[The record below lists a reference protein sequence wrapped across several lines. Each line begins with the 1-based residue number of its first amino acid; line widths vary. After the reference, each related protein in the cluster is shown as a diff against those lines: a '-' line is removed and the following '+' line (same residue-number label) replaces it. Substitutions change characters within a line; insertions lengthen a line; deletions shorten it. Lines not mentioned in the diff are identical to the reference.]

1 VTLLPPA
8 LLALAALA
16 SPASER
22 RILDRVAATVNGDV
36 VTLLEVVERSGDPY
50 AAARDLPAGPVRDR
64 ASTEALRRGFDAIV
78 AEKLLESAARQL
90 EIEVTEEQID
100 AAIAD
105 IKQRNG
111 FDDAQLDLAL
121 AQQGQDRKQFREQ
134 MRKEIQTLSLMQY
147 KVRSKIRVSDED
159 VRAYYQAHPGEFAG
173 AEEVRV
179 RHVFLP
185 LPQGATEA
193 EVARVRGEA
202 ERALARI
209 RSGEQFAAVAKEV
222 SKGPSADEGGDLG
235 WIRRGTIEKA
245 LEDVAF
251 RLKEGEVSGV
261 LRVGPGLHVL
271 QAADRRMGGGRA
283 FDAAKDE
290 IRERL
295 AMEQFATYR
304 DQYVAE
310 LRRGAAIQVRIPEL
324 DGAAAN

>member
-1 VTLLPPA
+1 MIPLPA
-8 LLALAALA
+8 LLALATLA
-16 SPASER
+16 SPASDR
-22 RILDRVAATVNGDV
+22 RVLDRVAATVNGEV
-36 VTLLEVVERSGDPY
+36 VTLLEVVERSGDAY
-50 AAARDLPAGPVRDR
+50 AAARELPAGPVRDR
-64 ASTEALRRGFDAIV
+64 ASTEALRRGFDTIV

-90 EIEVTEEQID
+90 EIEVTEEQVD

-105 IKQRNG
+105 IKQRNQ

-121 AQQGQDRKQFREQ
+121 AQQGQDRQQFRAQ

-147 KVRSKIRVSDED
+147 KVRSKIRVSEED

-179 RHVFLP
+179 RHIFLP
-185 LPQGATEA
+185 LTQDAQEA
-193 EVARVRGEA
+193 DMARVRGEA

-209 RSGEQFAAVAKEV
+209 RAGEAFAAVAKEV

-261 LRVGPGLHVL
+261 LRVGPGLHLL
-271 QAADRRMGGGRA
+271 QAADRRLGGGRS
-283 FDAAKDE
+283 FDAVKDE

-295 AMEQFATYR
+295 SMEQFATYR

-310 LRRGAAIQVRIPEL
+310 LRRGAAIQVRVPEL
-324 DGAAAN
+324 DVAAAN

>member
-1 VTLLPPA
+1 VTHLFPA
-8 LLALAALA
+8 LLALATLA

-22 RILDRVAATVNGDV
+22 RVVDRVAATVNGEV
-36 VTLLEVVERSGDPY
+36 VTLLEVIERSGDAY
-50 AAARDLPAGPVRDR
+50 TRARELPAGQVRDR
-64 ASTEALRRGFDAIV
+64 TSAEALRRGLDTIV
-78 AEKLLESAARQL
+78 AEKLLEAAAKQL
-90 EIEVTEEQID
+90 EIEVTEDQVD
-100 AAIAD
+100 AAVAD

-179 RHVFLP
+179 RHIFFP
-185 LPQGATEA
+185 LPQGTQEA
-193 EVARVRGEA
+193 EAARVRADA

-209 RSGEQFAAVAKEV
+209 RAGEKFEAVAKEM

-235 WIRRGTIEKA
+235 WVRRGTIEKA

-251 RLKEGEVSGV
+251 RLKEGETSGV
-261 LRVGPGLHVL
+261 LRVGPGLHLL
-271 QAADRRMGGGRA
+271 QAADRRLGGGRD
-283 FDAAKDE
+283 FDAVKEE

-310 LRRGAAIQVRIPEL
+310 LRRGAAIQIRVPEL
-324 DGAAAN
+324 DVAAAR